1 MPHLQTMRTLKVL
14 ISSIAL
20 LSAVSFEA
28 QATDGYFAHG
38 YGMKSKGMGGVSAA
52 LAQDA
57 FGGANNPSSLVWAG
71 DRLELGLDYFQ
82 PDRQATFSP
91 APGFD
96 IKSESKSSSFLIP
109 EIAYS
114 KAISDDLA
122 WGVTI
127 YGNGG
132 MNTDYRAVENL
143 LGPNVNNI
151 LGGSTDLGV
160 DLTQLLIA
168 PTISKAI
175 NADHAVGISLLI
187 AGQRF
192 QVKGLQAFAG
202 FSSDPSRLTNNGYDT
217 SYGIGVRLGYIRHIN
232 DQVDFGAS
240 YAPKI
245 NMSEFD
251 DYAGLF
257 AEQGDFDIPSHYSL
271 GFAYRPNNQLLVA
284 VDFERI
290 NYSDANSVGFPSSV
304 PGPLG
309 ADVAPGFGWNDVSVW
324 KLGTQYQIND
334 QLTLRAGYNH
344 TENPIEPADVTFNI
358 LAPGVVES
366 HFTLGLSYK
375 TESGNEWTLAYMNA
389 LNNEVRGARPA
400 VFGGGEDRISMSQD
414 SFGVQYSFGF

>member
-1 MPHLQTMRTLKVL
+1 MRNSKFL
-14 ISSIAL
+14 ISSVAL
-20 LSAVSFEA
+20 LSALSLQV

-38 YGMKSKGMGGVSAA
+38 YGMKSKGMAGVSAA

-57 FGGANNPSSLVWAG
+57 FGGANNPASILWAG
-71 DRLELGLDYFQ
+71 DHLEIGLDYFQ

-96 IKSESKSSSFLIP
+96 ITSESKSNGFVIP
-109 EIAYS
+109 EIGYT
-114 KAISDDLA
+114 KAISDSLA

-160 DLTQLLIA
+160 DMAQLLIA

-175 NADHAVGISLLI
+175 NADHAVGISLLL
-187 AGQRF
+187 AAQRF
-192 QVKGLQAFAG
+192 EAKGLQAFAG
-202 FSSDPSRLTNNGYDT
+202 FSSDPLKLTNNGHDT
-217 SYGIGVRLGYIRHIN
+217 SYGVGIRLGYIGHIN
-232 DQVDFGAS
+232 EQLDFGVS